1 MSLLYSGM
9 QVNSK
14 LPNVGITI
22 FTKMSKMANDYG
34 AINLSQGFPDFEV
47 APELIERVSHYMKV
61 GFNQYPPMLGVL
73 PLREAIASK
82 VEKSYGRATD
92 INEVMVT
99 CGAIE
104 AIFNTI
110 SAFVHRDQEVI
121 IMDPAYDAYEVIIN
135 LQGARAIGVPLS
147 PKDYSIQWDLVK
159 KAITPKTSMIIINS
173 PHNPSG
179 AIINKEDLKSLEEI
193 TRDTDILVLSDEVYE
208 HIVFDGKEHQ
218 SILKSEELRERS
230 VATFSFGKTFHATG
244 WRMGYLIAPPHLM
257 NEMSKIHQYN
267 TFTIHAPTQY
277 ALADYLQDPAHYEG
291 ISDMYQEKRDFF
303 LKVMANSKF
312 KPVLS
317 SGTYFQLMN
326 YAEVSD
332 LPDVEMAEWLTKE
345 VGVAAIPTS
354 IFYQD
359 KQDNKVLRFC
369 FAKNEQTL
377 QAAADKLQQL

>member
-1 MSLLYSGM
+1 M

-47 APELIERVSHYMKV
+47 APELIERVSHYMKA

-92 INEVMVT
+92 MNEVMVT

-179 AIINKEDLKSLEEI
+179 AIISKEDLKLLEEI

-218 SILKSEELRERS
+218 SILKSDELRERS

-291 ISDMYQEKRDFF
+291 ISGMYQEKRDFF

-369 FAKNEQTL
+369 FAKNEETL
-377 QAAADKLQQL
+377 KAAADKLTRL